1 MKNINMKHNIK
12 HCDFKINFMTIKV
25 GITENKNTIEKHNI
39 KHSIRHHPGWKL
51 DLANVDS

>member
-1 MKNINMKHNIK
+1 MKHNIK